1 MHWRKSM
8 RTTLDID
15 ERLLKMAMVRSKAPT
30 KTETVERGL
39 RELIHAER
47 RHRLVE
53 AKAKGY
59 GMSFKSF
66 LRSRLDE

>member
-1 MHWRKSM
+1 M

-15 ERLLKMAMVRSKAPT
+15 EQLLKRAMARSQAPT

-39 RELIHAER
+39 RELIHAAQ
-47 RHRLVE
+47 RHGLLA

-59 GMSFKSF
+59 GMSFKAF
-66 LRSRLDE
+66 LGSRRDV

>member
-1 MHWRKSM
+1 M

-15 ERLLKMAMVRSKAPT
+15 GGLLKEAMTRSKAHT

-47 RHRLVE
+47 RHRLLH
-53 AKAKGY
+53 AKAAGY
-59 GMSFKSF
+59 GMSLESF
-66 LRSRLDE
+66 LRSRRDE